1 MSTQDGPDEEHRRTR
16 RLETG
21 WRFTRGDVD
30 DGADP
35 ALDDADWEA
44 VEVPHD
50 WSIEGP
56 FDPDNPSEAAGGF
69 APEGVGWYR
78 RELPEDIEGEPTLR
92 FDGVYRNFDVY
103 VDGEHVGNRPYGYS
117 TVNYDLSE
125 FGVTGGETLA
135 VRVANDEH
143 PHSRWY
149 TGSGIYRDVHLTETD
164 PVAVAPFG
172 TDVRTNAV
180 NRQRAEVQVLTE
192 VTNDDEEAVT
202 VALET
207 DILDADGEVVA
218 TAGDEATVE
227 PGEFH
232 EFEQRLSVADPD
244 RWTLDDPTRY
254 FARSVVYREG
264 EDGGGATAQP
274 SRNDGGGA
282 AIAVDDYVTPFGVRT
297 FEWTADEGF
306 FLNGEPVDMKGV
318 NLHHDAG
325 CLGAAVTERAL
336 ERRLETLKELGCNA
350 IRTAHNPPQ
359 PELLDLCDRMGF
371 LVVDEVYDKWRHV
384 GADEWFDEWWDRD
397 LAAMIDR
404 DRNHPSVVLWS
415 VGNENFDQGSDEMIE
430 DLAMLTEAASEMDPT
445 RPVTYGNPPWGEGTE
460 GVVENIE
467 RVAEHVD
474 VLVGNYQEHWYDDY
488 REAGIDLP
496 LLGSENRRFFRGS
509 GDDPLAFVPRNPWYD
524 VAERDDVCGQFLW
537 PGIDYLG
544 EARDWPSKGWPT
556 GLIDTTGAIK
566 PSGRFHQAAWS
577 EEPVV
582 FAAAVDH
589 DRERPACRPAWSGP
603 PLSEHWNFPDRADSQ
618 GFVNVY
624 TYTNAETV
632 ELYQNDE
639 CLGAQHADDYG
650 ARPIEWYV
658 PYESGTLRAVAKE
671 DGEVVAEHELAT
683 AGEPAALELTADR
696 ETLAAD
702 GRDLVYVEATVVD
715 DEGVR
720 VPRADHEVDFSVSGA
735 GELAGVD
742 NGNLDSDEP
751 WVGESRSAY
760 HGTCIAVVRA
770 DREGGRVEVDAEADG
785 LGGDGVTLPVGADG
799 D

>member
-1 MSTQDGPDEEHRRTR
+1 MQPDRSDATDHRRVR

-21 WRFTRGDVD
+21 WRFRRGDVD
-30 DGADP
+30 GGEDP
-35 ALDDADWEA
+35 QLDDGDWET
-44 VEVPHD
+44 VDVPHD

-56 FDPDNPSEAAGGF
+56 FDPDAPGGAAQGY

-78 RELPEDIEGEPTLR
+78 RELPADIEGEPTIR

-103 VDGEHVGNRPYGYS
+103 VDGEHVGHRPYGYS
-117 TVNYDLSE
+117 TVTYDLSE
-125 FGVTGGETLA
+125 FDVSGGETLA

-180 NRQRAEVQVLTE
+180 NRQRAEVQVLTDVE
-192 VTNDDEEAVT
+192 NAESEAVT
-202 VALET
+202 VAIET
-207 DILDADGEVVA
+207 DILDADGDVVA
-218 TAGDEATVE
+218 TAGDRSTVDA
-227 PGEFH
+227 GENH

-244 RWTLDDPTRY
+244 RWTLEDPTRY
-254 FARSVVYREG
+254 FARSVVYRD
-264 EDGGGATAQP
+264 DG
-274 SRNDGGGA
+274 DA
-282 AIAVDDYVTPFGVRT
+282 AGDEARPVDDYVTPFGVRT
-297 FEWTADEGF
+297 FEWTADSGF
-306 FLNGEPVDMKGV
+306 FLNGEPVDLKGV

-336 ERRLETLKELGCNA
+336 ERRLETLQELGCNA

-384 GADEWFDEWWDRD
+384 GADDFFDEWWRED
-397 LAAMIDR
+397 LAAMVDR

-415 VGNENFDQGSDEMIE
+415 VGNENFDQGSEEMID
-430 DLAMLTEAASEMDPT
+430 DLAMLTAAASEMDPT

-467 RVAEHVD
+467 RVADHVD

-496 LLGSENRRFFRGS
+496 LLGSENRRFFRGA

-556 GLIDTTGAIK
+556 GPVDTTGAIK

-577 EEPVV
+577 DDSVV

-603 PLSEHWNFPDRADSQ
+603 PLSAHWNFPDREDSQ

-624 TYTNAETV
+624 TFTNADAV
-632 ELYQNDE
+632 ELHQNDE
-639 CLGAQHADDYG
+639 LLGTQRVEDYG
-650 ARPIEWYV
+650 PRPVEWYV

-671 DGEVVAEHELAT
+671 GGETVDEHVLAT
-683 AGEPAALELTADR
+683 AGDPAGIELEADR
-696 ETLAAD
+696 ESIAAD

-715 DEGVR
+715 EDGVR
-720 VPRADHEVDFSVSGA
+720 VPRATHEVAFSVSGA
-735 GELAGVD
+735 GEIAGVD
-742 NGNLDSDEP
+742 NGDLDSDEP
-751 WVGESRSAY
+751 WVGDTRSAY

-770 DREGGRVEVDAEADG
+770 AREGGTVDVEAAATDLDGDG
-785 LGGDGVTLPVGADG
+785 LSVRVDET
-799 D
+799 

>member
-1 MSTQDGPDEEHRRTR
+1 MRPDPSHAVEYRRVR

-21 WRFTRGDVD
+21 WRFHRGDVD
-30 DGADP
+30 GGEDPELADE
-35 ALDDADWEA
+35 DWES

-56 FDPDNPSEAAGGF
+56 FDPDNPSEAAGGY

-78 RELPEDIEGEPTLR
+78 RELPEDVDGEPTVR

-103 VDGEHVGNRPYGYS
+103 VDGEHVGHRPYGYS
-117 TVNYDLSE
+117 TVTYDLAE
-125 FGVTGGETLA
+125 FDVEGGETLA

-149 TGSGIYRDVHLTETD
+149 TGSGIYRDVYLTETD
-164 PVAVAPFG
+164 PVSVVPFG

-192 VTNDDEEAVT
+192 VANDEREAAGVRAEPDP
-202 VALET
+202 VECAIET

-218 TAGDEATVE
+218 TAGEKSIVD
-227 PGEFH
+227 PGEHH

-254 FARSVVYREG
+254 FARSVVYR
-264 EDGGGATAQP
+264 DGKP
-274 SRNDGGGA
+274 
-282 AIAVDDYVTPFGVRT
+282 VDDYVTPFGIRT
-297 FEWTADEGF
+297 FEWTADAGF
-306 FLNGEPVDMKGV
+306 FLNGEPVDLKGV
-318 NLHHDAG
+318 NIHHDAG

-336 ERRLETLKELGCNA
+336 ERRLETLQELGCNA
-350 IRTAHNPPQ
+350 IRTAHNPPR
-359 PELLDLCDRMGF
+359 PELLDLCDQLGF

-384 GADEWFDEWWDRD
+384 GADDFFDEWWRED
-397 LAAMIDR
+397 LAAMVDR
-404 DRNHPSVVLWS
+404 DRNHPSIVLWS
-415 VGNENFDQGSDEMIE
+415 VGNENFDQGSDEMID
-430 DLAMLTEAASEMDPT
+430 DLAMLTEATSEMDPT

-496 LLGSENRRFFRGS
+496 ILGSENRRFFRGS

-524 VAERDDVCGQFLW
+524 VAEREDVCGQFIW
-537 PGIDYLG
+537 PGVDYLG
-544 EARDWPSKGWPT
+544 EAREWPSKGWPT

-577 EEPVV
+577 GEPTV

-603 PLSEHWNFPDRADSQ
+603 PLSAHWNFPDRADSQ

-624 TYTNAETV
+624 TFTSAETV
-632 ELYQNDE
+632 ELYQNGE
-639 CLGAQHADDYG
+639 LLGTQHAEDYG
-650 ARPIEWYV
+650 PRPVEWYV
-658 PYESGTLRAVAKE
+658 PYEAGTLRAVAKE
-671 DGEVVAEHELAT
+671 DGEVVDDHELET
-683 AGEPAALELTADR
+683 AGDPAGIELDADR
-696 ETLAAD
+696 EVIAAD

-720 VPRADHEVDFSVSGA
+720 VPRATHEVQFAVSGP
-735 GELAGVD
+735 GEIAGVD

-751 WVGESRSAY
+751 WVGDTRSAY

-770 DREGGRVEVDAEADG
+770 DREGGTVEIEAETEVDDR
-785 LGGDGVTLPVGADG
+785 GADSVTVTVKDG
-799 D
+799 A

>member
-1 MSTQDGPDEEHRRTR
+1 MTTDVGPPEEHRRTR
-16 RLETG
+16 RLETD
-21 WRFTRGDVD
+21 WLFHRGDVD
-30 DGADP
+30 GGADP
-35 ALDDADWEA
+35 ALDDGDWER
-44 VEVPHD
+44 VDVPHD

-56 FDPDNPSEAAGGF
+56 FDPDNPGGAAQGF
-69 APEGVGWYR
+69 APGGVGWYR
-78 RELPEDIEGEPTLR
+78 RELPDDVEGDARIR

-103 VDGEHVGNRPYGYS
+103 VDGEHVGHRPYGYS
-117 TVNYDLSE
+117 TVTYDLTE
-125 FGVTGGETLA
+125 FGVEGGETLA
-135 VRVANDEH
+135 VRVDNDEY

-164 PVAVAPFG
+164 PVAVTPFG

-192 VTNDDEEAVT
+192 VANGDEGAAA

-207 DILDADGEVVA
+207 EILDADGEVVA
-218 TAGDEATVE
+218 TAGSEATVG
-227 PGEFH
+227 PGERH
-232 EFEQRLSVADPD
+232 EFEQRLSVADPE

-254 FARSVVYREG
+254 AARSVVYREG
-264 EDGGGATAQP
+264 EPA
-274 SRNDGGGA
+274 
-282 AIAVDDYVTPFGVRT
+282 DDYVTPFGIRT

-306 FLNGEPVDMKGV
+306 FLNGESLNLKGV

-336 ERRLETLKELGCNA
+336 ERRLETLQELGCNA
-350 IRTAHNPPQ
+350 IRTGHTTPQ
-359 PELLDLCDRMGF
+359 PELLELCDRMGF

-384 GADEWFDEWWDRD
+384 GAEEFFDEWWDRD

-415 VGNENFDQGSDEMIE
+415 VGNENFDQGDDEMIE
-430 DLAMLTEAASEMDPT
+430 DLATLTEAASEMDPT

-474 VLVGNYQEHWYDDY
+474 VLCGNYQEHWYDDY

-524 VAERDDVCGQFLW
+524 VVERDDVCGQFLW

-556 GLIDTTGAIK
+556 GPIDTTGAIK
-566 PSGRFHQAAWS
+566 PAGRFHQAAWS
-577 EEPVV
+577 DEPTV

-589 DRERPACRPAWSGP
+589 ERERPACRPAWSGP
-603 PLSEHWNFPDRADSQ
+603 PLSAHWNFPDREDSQ

-624 TYTNAETV
+624 TFTNAESV
-632 ELYQNDE
+632 ELHQNGE
-639 CLGAQHADDYG
+639 YLGEQRADDFG
-650 ARPIEWYV
+650 PRPIEWYV
-658 PYESGTLRAVAKE
+658 PYEAGTLRAVAKE
-671 DGEVVAEHELAT
+671 DGEVVAEHELET
-683 AGEPAALELTADR
+683 AGEPARVELDADR

-702 GRDLVYVEATVVD
+702 GRDLVYVEATVT
-715 DEGVR
+715 DEDGVR
-720 VPRADHEVDFSVSGA
+720 VPRADHEVRFSVSGA
-735 GELAGVD
+735 GEIAGVD
-742 NGNLDSDEP
+742 NGDLDSDES
-751 WVGESRSAY
+751 WVGETRSAY
-760 HGTCIAVVRA
+760 HGTCVAVVRA
-770 DREGGRVEVDAEADG
+770 AREDGTVEIAAEADG
-785 LGGDGVTLPVGADG
+785 LGGDDVTVSVEERA
-799 D
+799 

>member
-1 MSTQDGPDEEHRRTR
+1 MPTHDGPDEEHRRTR

-21 WRFTRGDVD
+21 WRFTRGDVE

-35 ALDDADWEA
+35 ALDDGDWER

-56 FDPDNPSEAAGGF
+56 FDPDSPSQAAGGY

-78 RELPEDIEGEPTLR
+78 RELPEDIDGEPTLR
-92 FDGVYRNFDVY
+92 FDGVYRDFDVY

-164 PVAVAPFG
+164 PVSVAPFG

-192 VTNDDEEAVT
+192 VTNDEGEAVT

-207 DILDADGEVVA
+207 DIVDADGEVVA
-218 TAGDEATVE
+218 TAGDEATVD
-227 PGEFH
+227 PGAAH
-232 EFEQRLSVADPD
+232 EFEQRLSVADPE

-254 FARSVVYREG
+254 FARSVVYRE
-264 EDGGGATAQP
+264 DG
-274 SRNDGGGA
+274 DGDEGDSA
-282 AIAVDDYVTPFGVRT
+282 AVAVDDYVTPFGVRT

-318 NLHHDAG
+318 NIHHDAG

-336 ERRLETLKELGCNA
+336 ERRLEALRELGCNA

-384 GADEWFDEWWDRD
+384 GADEWFDEWWDED
-397 LAAMIDR
+397 LSAMIDR
-404 DRNHPSVVLWS
+404 DRNHPSIVLWS

-445 RPVTYGNPPWGEGTE
+445 RPVTYGNPPWGDGTE

-496 LLGSENRRFFRGS
+496 ILGSENRRFFRGS
-509 GDDPLAFVPRNPWYD
+509 DDEPLAFVPRNPWYD
-524 VAERDDVCGQFLW
+524 VEERDDVCGQFLW

-603 PLSEHWNFPDRADSQ
+603 PLSEHWTFPDREDSQ
-618 GFVNVY
+618 DFVNVY
-624 TYTNAETV
+624 TYTNAEEV

-639 CLGAQHADDYG
+639 YLGTQHADDYG
-650 ARPIEWYV
+650 PRPIEWYV

-671 DGEVVAEHELAT
+671 DGEVVDEHELET
-683 AGEPAALELTADR
+683 AGEPAAVDLSADR

-720 VPRADHEVDFSVSGA
+720 VPRADHEVDFAVSGA
-735 GELAGVD
+735 GEIAGVD
-742 NGNLDSDEP
+742 NGDLDSDEP
-751 WVGESRSAY
+751 WVGDARSAY

-770 DREGGRVEVDAEADG
+770 DREGGRVEVEVEAEADG
-785 LGGDGVTLPVGADG
+785 LDGDGVTLPVGPDG

>member
-1 MSTQDGPDEEHRRTR
+1 MPTDAEPSEEHRRTR
-16 RLETG
+16 RLETD
-21 WRFTRGDVD
+21 WRFQRGDVE

-35 ALDDADWEA
+35 ALDDGDWET
-44 VEVPHD
+44 VDVPHD

-56 FDPDNPSEAAGGF
+56 FDPDNPGG
-69 APEGVGWYR
+69 ASQGYATEGVGWYR
-78 RELPEDIEGEPTLR
+78 RDLPEDVDGRPTLR

-103 VDGEHVGNRPYGYS
+103 VDGEHVGSRPYGYS
-117 TVNYDLSE
+117 TVTYDLSE
-125 FGVTGGETLA
+125 YGVDGGETLA
-135 VRVANDEH
+135 VRVANDEQ

-149 TGSGIYRDVHLTETD
+149 SGSGIYRDVHLTETD
-164 PVAVAPFG
+164 SVAVAPFG

-192 VTNDDEEAVT
+192 VENAEAAPVD

-207 DILDADGEVVA
+207 DILDAEGEVVA
-218 TAGDEATVE
+218 TAGSEATVE
-227 PGEFH
+227 PGSPESY

-254 FARSVVYREG
+254 FARSVVYRGG
-264 EDGGGATAQP
+264 EP
-274 SRNDGGGA
+274 
-282 AIAVDDYVTPFGVRT
+282 VDDYVTPFGIRT
-297 FEWTADEGF
+297 FEWTADAGF

-336 ERRLETLKELGCNA
+336 ERRLETLQELGCNA
-350 IRTAHNPPQ
+350 VRTAHNPPQ

-371 LVVDEVYDKWRHV
+371 LVIDEVYDKWRHV

-415 VGNENFDQGSDEMIE
+415 VGNENFDQGEDQMID

-445 RPVTYGNPPWGEGTE
+445 RPVTYGNPPWGDGTE
-460 GVVENIE
+460 GVVDNIE

-496 LLGSENRRFFRGS
+496 VLGSENRRFFRGS

-524 VAERDDVCGQFLW
+524 VEERDDVCGQFLW

-577 EEPVV
+577 EEPTV

-589 DRERPACRPAWSGP
+589 ERDRPACRPAWSGP
-603 PLSEHWNFPDRADSQ
+603 PFSAHWNFADREDSQ
-618 GFVNVY
+618 GFVDVY
-624 TYTNAETV
+624 TFTNAETV

-639 CLGAQHADDYG
+639 LLGAQRSDDYG
-650 ARPIEWYV
+650 PRPMEWWV
-658 PYESGTLRAVAKE
+658 PYEPGTLRAVAKD
-671 DGEVVAEHELAT
+671 DGEVVAEHELET
-683 AGEPAALELTADR
+683 AGDPARVELEADR
-696 ETLAAD
+696 ERVAAD
-702 GRDLVYVEATVVD
+702 GRDLVYVEATVTD

-720 VPRADHEVDFSVSGA
+720 VPRADHEVRFTVSGA
-735 GELAGVD
+735 GEIAGVD
-742 NGNLDSDEP
+742 NGDLDSDES
-751 WVGESRSAY
+751 WVGDTRSAY

-770 DREGGRVEVDAEADG
+770 GREGGTVELAAEADG
-785 LGGDGVTLPVGADG
+785 LTGDSVSVAVESHN
-799 D
+799 

>member
-1 MSTQDGPDEEHRRTR
+1 MSTADGPDEEHRRTR

-35 ALDDADWEA
+35 ALDDGDWER

-56 FDPDNPSEAAGGF
+56 FDSDNPSEAAGGF

-78 RELPEDIEGEPTLR
+78 RELPEDIDGEPTIR

-103 VDGEHVGNRPYGYS
+103 VDGEHVGTRPYGYS
-117 TVNYDLSE
+117 TVTYDLSE

-143 PHSRWY
+143 PHTRWY

-164 PVAVAPFG
+164 PVSVAPFG

-192 VTNDDEEAVT
+192 VANDDEEAVT

-227 PGEFH
+227 PGAAH

-254 FARSVVYREG
+254 FARSVVYRE
-264 EDGGGATAQP
+264 DGGAG
-274 SRNDGGGA
+274 SA
-282 AIAVDDYVTPFGVRT
+282 AAEGSTGDADPDPVAVDDSVTPFGIRT
-297 FEWTADEGF
+297 FEWTTEEGF
-306 FLNGEPVDMKGV
+306 FLNGESVDMKGV
-318 NLHHDAG
+318 NIHHDAG

-371 LVVDEVYDKWRHV
+371 LVIDEVYDKWRHV
-384 GADEWFDEWWDRD
+384 GADEWFDEWWAED

-404 DRNHPSVVLWS
+404 DRNHPSIVLWS
-415 VGNENFDQGSDEMIE
+415 VGNENFDQGEDEMIE

-445 RPVTYGNPPWGEGTE
+445 RPVTYGNPPWGDGTE
-460 GVVENIE
+460 GVVDNIE
-467 RVAEHVD
+467 RVADHVD

-496 LLGSENRRFFRGS
+496 ILGSENRRFFRGS

-524 VAERDDVCGQFLW
+524 VEERDDVCGQFLW

-577 EEPVV
+577 DEPVV

-603 PLSEHWNFPDRADSQ
+603 PLSAHWNFPDREDSQ

-639 CLGAQHADDYG
+639 FLGAQHADDYG
-650 ARPIEWYV
+650 PRPIEWYV
-658 PYESGTLRAVAKE
+658 PYESGTLRAVVKE
-671 DGEVVAEHELAT
+671 DGDVVAEHELET
-683 AGEPAALELTADR
+683 AGEPATVELSADR
-696 ETLAAD
+696 GTLAAD
-702 GRDLVYVEATVVD
+702 GRDLVYAEATVVD
-715 DEGVR
+715 DDGVR

-735 GELAGVD
+735 GEIAGVD
-742 NGNLDSDEP
+742 NGDLDSDEP
-751 WVGESRSAY
+751 WVGTSRSAY

-770 DREGGRVEVDAEADG
+770 DRDGGRVEIEAEADG
-785 LGGDGVTLPVGADG
+785 LDGDGVTLPVGADG